1 VKFHFIG
8 IGGIG
13 ISAIAKYL
21 QKDGHT
27 ISGSDIKETSITNS
41 LSKNGINISIPHSE
55 DAITDQDYVIYSAAI
70 KCDNPEINRAK
81 KLGLNLLSRKE
92 FLPILL
98 KNKKVYSVCGAHGK
112 STTSAILSSIL
123 DHSDSL
129 VGAELKLYQ
138 SNMRYKKSDILVFE
152 ADESDGSFLKSN
164 PYCSVVTNC
173 EPEHM
178 EYYNYDEEL
187 FYNHY
192 KKFLELSK
200 IRVINAEDSF
210 LSSLDIEAIKLYPSV
225 DIKNIEYTLIDDEP
239 FTRFELKNLGF
250 FEVWGFGYHI
260 AIDAS
265 LAILA
270 SLNEIGLK
278 EIKVK
283 IKSYNGI
290 KKRFD
295 IIKKSKNSIL
305 IDDYAHHPTEIEAT
319 LKSIKQ
325 YANLK
330 NIDNVTSIWQ
340 PHKYSRTINNIEHFQ
355 TCFQGSNKLI
365 ILPVWAA
372 GENKVDINFKKKFN
386 SYDLTFADRVAP
398 SNNGLDIIKN
408 NKIINCIDDGVIVG
422 FGAGDITHQLR
433 GYQN

>member
-1 VKFHFIG
+1 MKFHFIG

>member
-1 VKFHFIG
+1 MKFHFIG

-13 ISAIAKYL
+13 ISAIARYL

-27 ISGSDIKETSITNS
+27 ISGSDIKETAITKS
-41 LSKNGINISIPHSE
+41 LAKDGINISIPHNN
-55 DAITDQDYVIYSAAI
+55 AIIDNQDYIIYSAAV
-70 KCDNPEINRAK
+70 KDDNTEIVKAK
-81 KLGLNLLSRKE
+81 EKGLKLLSRKE

-98 KNKKVYSVCGAHGK
+98 KDKKVYSVCGAHGK

-152 ADESDGSFLKSN
+152 ADESDGSFLSSN
-164 PYCSVVTNC
+164 PYCSIVTNC
-173 EPEHM
+173 EQEHM
-178 EYYNYDEEL
+178 EYYGYDEEL
-187 FYNHY
+187 FYSHY
-192 KKFLELSK
+192 REFLKLSK
-200 IRVINAEDSF
+200 IRVINAEDKF
-210 LSSLDIEAIKLYPSV
+210 LSSLKIDAIKLYPSK
-225 DIKNIEYTLIDDEP
+225 DIKNINYILIEDEP
-239 FTRFELKNLGF
+239 FTRFELKNLGV

-278 EIKVK
+278 EIKIK

-325 YANLK
+325 YATLK
-330 NIDNVTSIWQ
+330 NVKNVTSIWQ
-340 PHKYSRTINNIEHFQ
+340 PHKYSRTVNNLEHFQ
-355 TCFQGSNKLI
+355 TCFRGSDSLI

-372 GENKVDINFKKKFN
+372 GENKIDIDFKRKFS
-386 SYDLTFADRVAP
+386 SYNLTFADRVSP
-398 SNNGLDIIKN
+398 NQNGLDIIQN
-408 NKIINCIDDGVIVG
+408 DKIISSVNDGVIVG
-422 FGAGDITHQLR
+422 FGAGDITYQLR
-433 GYQN
+433 GSQN